1 VLLSGAELV
10 CSVEV
15 AFFFET
21 VPFVLASPFALAVF
35 LLGLFAL
42 GIGMIFSKNQG
53 DVECCTLIGSA
64 KITAT
69 STDGTTTIFFFH
81 SSKRKK
87 RFKAEKAFQKK
98 SFQVKRFKRKGA
110 SKTKAS
116 LFSALV

>member
-1 VLLSGAELV
+1 VVLLSGAELV

-15 AFFFET
+15 VFFFET

-35 LLGLFAL
+35 LLVGLFAL

-69 STDGTTTIFFFH
+69 STDGTTTNFL
-81 SSKRKK
+81 SS
-87 RFKAEKAFQKK
+87 F
-98 SFQVKRFKRKGA
+98 
-110 SKTKAS
+110 
-116 LFSALV
+116 